1 MKFKLKSVNKP
12 DQIEKVVGRFKSHLR
27 ASSFAREFFK
37 NNKPKNFETIIERDY
52 YEECFYMAEAPRY
65 DRRICQYTVEV
76 RGVEFDD

>member
-1 MKFKLKSVNKP
+1 MK
-12 DQIEKVVGRFKSHLR
+12 EK
-27 ASSFAREFFK
+27 
-37 NNKPKNFETIIERDY
+37 NDKPKNFETIIERDY